1 MRMFH
6 PRYSHHHHGGHF
18 KGKLIFA
25 GVALWLTSTIIA
37 GVRRST
43 GWTHNAYGQPRHNN
57 SSNNRNE
64 EELTWQKFIEN
75 QSNQSHRYTDKLKLE
90 QQYLKSAPD
99 QHTRQL
105 REQRLEEF
113 FHSSRNP
120 HFYRHQIHR
129 PAGGFTLWYLGIGER
144 TFDWVARRLG
154 SSPRF
159 HHEYPLVPYDVLVND
174 MVNREIV
181 YRHSHHYEPYIAPT
195 PYIAS
200 AAVAPVPAVIPTS
213 QTLVSEPSPASGK
226 SGHGNSPSSDTPAS

>member
-6 PRYSHHHHGGHF
+6 PRYSHHHYGGRF

-43 GWTHNAYGQPRHNN
+43 GWTHTAYGQPRLA
-57 SSNNRNE
+57 SSSHNE
-64 EELTWQKFIEN
+64 EEMTWQKFIES
-75 QSNQSHRYTDKLKLE
+75 QSNYSRRYTDRLKLE
-90 QQYLKSAPD
+90 QQYLDSAPD
-99 QHTRQL
+99 QQTRQL
-105 REQRLEEF
+105 REQRLEF
-113 FHSSRNP
+113 FYSSRNP
-120 HFYRHQIHR
+120 HFCRHHR
-129 PAGGFTLWYLGIGER
+129 SGFTLWYLGIGER
-144 TFDWVARRLG
+144 TFDWVARKLS

-159 HHEYPLVPYDVLVND
+159 HHEDPLLPYDVLVND
-174 MVNREIV
+174 MVNRETV
-181 YRHSHHYEPYIAPT
+181 YRHHYGPYMAPT

-213 QTLVSEPSPASGK
+213 QTHVSTSSSASER